1 MARLFHWR
9 PDGGRWRDGR
19 WNGFRWRER
28 WHPGDWVEPP
38 PEFPVPPPPLF
49 PVPPPVFETGE
60 SELGATDDDART
72 PRSSGRWVRH
82 RGKIILHG
90 V

>member
-19 WNGFRWRER
+19 WNGLRWRDR
-28 WHPGDWVEPP
+28 WHPGDWVDEPGP
-38 PEFPVPPPPLF
+38 DFPVP
-49 PVPPPVFETGE
+49 PPPVFETGE
-60 SELGATDDDART
+60 SELAATGDDART
-72 PRSSGRWVRH
+72 PRLSGRWVRH